1 VPEIFA
7 GAPAKFRGPLLSTVA
22 ACALLAAASGAQ
34 AQTTPVETITVT
46 AQHVQG
52 TAVNEAPTSAPLD
65 ATQPTSVISQD
76 FIEKNLPLSGN
87 YDEAIQIAPSVSD
100 VAPNGPGLAE
110 SQAISI
116 RGFQD
121 GQFNVTFDGI
131 PWGDSNDFTHHTTSY
146 FMAHDLGQISVDRG
160 PGTASTIGNATF
172 GGTVSVLSK
181 APSDQMSINP
191 YVSFG
196 SFNTQLYGVELDSGT
211 IESTGGTRIM
221 ADGEG
226 LTSDGYLTNMGQQRE
241 NGFIKIVQP
250 IGADTELTLVGMYN
264 TIHQNISLG
273 ATAAEI
279 AKFGPNFALLTNP
292 NSQNFAGYNN
302 DQIHTDFEYADI
314 NSNFGDG
321 WNLNAKVYTYGYFH
335 VGRNGEDPNGET
347 PNGTSFGA
355 NDVPGQLLQNDY
367 RSVGTITRFK
377 KDLPFGDIQVGLWY
391 DHQANSRGLFE
402 VDETLGGNVVNP
414 AGAPSTN
421 GVDRELHQDLET
433 LEPYLQV
440 DWQPIDGLTL
450 SPGLRYAYFDRSVD
464 AQVNV
469 KDGLAQ
475 SFDNTFD
482 AVLPSIT
489 ALYKFNDN
497 WSAYAQAAEGFLA
510 QNENF
515 FNFNNPSTTTLS
527 PEQSWNYQIGTS
539 WQTKQ
544 LAASVDAYYIDFS
557 NFIGSQTVQG
567 ITTFFNQGG
576 AVYKGLE
583 AEATYSIGYGVSLYA
598 NGSINSAKDKQTG
611 LWLQNAPNST
621 GALGVIYDKDGIYG
635 SLIEKWVGSRYGD
648 TAQQVGL
655 DPYGTLDMALGY
667 TIDSPMSGVGK
678 TTIKLQLDNLL
689 DTTKIFA
696 LAGNTVADNTPL
708 FWTVPGRS
716 AFVTI
721 STAF

>member
-1 VPEIFA
+1 MPNTLSDS
-7 GAPAKFRGPLLSTVA
+7 AKALRWSLFTTVA
-22 ACALLAAASGAQ
+22 STALIVAAAAQ

-46 AQHVQG
+46 AQHLQG
-52 TAVNEAPTSAPLD
+52 EAVSVAPTVAPLD

-76 FIEKNLPLSGN
+76 FIEKNLPLTGN

-131 PWGDSNDFTHHTTSY
+131 PWGDSNDFTHHSTSY
-146 FMAHDLGQISVDRG
+146 FAAHDLGQISVDRG

-181 APSDQMSINP
+181 APSDEMSISP
-191 YVSFG
+191 YVMFG

-211 IESTGGTRIM
+211 IESTGGTRII

-241 NGFIKIVQP
+241 NGYIKIVQP
-250 IGADTELTLVGMYN
+250 IGPDTELTLVGMYN
-264 TIHQNISLG
+264 TLTQGISLG

-279 AKFGPNFALLTNP
+279 AKFGPNYALSTNP
-292 NSQNFAGYNN
+292 NSQNFAGYNQ

-314 NSNFGDG
+314 NSSFGDG
-321 WNLNAKVYTYGYFH
+321 WNLNAKIYTYGYFH
-335 VGRNGEDPNGET
+335 VGKNGEDPNGET
-347 PNGTSFGA
+347 PNGTAFGP

-367 RSVGTITRFK
+367 RSIGTITRFK
-377 KDLPFGDIQVGLWY
+377 KDLPFGDVQLGVWY
-391 DHQANSRGLFE
+391 DHQANSRSLFE
-402 VDETLGGNVVNP
+402 VDETLGGTVNP
-414 AGAPSTN
+414 GIPTN
-421 GVDRELHQDLET
+421 QPNGIDRELHQDLET
-433 LEPYLQV
+433 VEPYLQV
-440 DWQPIDGLTL
+440 DWQPIEGLTL

-464 AQVNV
+464 SQVNV
-469 KDGLAQ
+469 KTGLPQ
-475 SFDNTFD
+475 TYDNTFD

-489 ALYKFNDN
+489 ALYKVNDH

-510 QNENF
+510 PNENF
-515 FNFNNPSTTTLS
+515 FNTNNPLSTNVS

-539 WQTKQ
+539 WQTKE
-544 LAASVDAYYIDFS
+544 LAASFDAYYIDFS
-557 NFIGSQTVQG
+557 NFIGNQTVQG
-567 ITTFFNQGG
+567 ITTYFNQGG

-583 AEATYSIGYGVSLYA
+583 AEVTYNIGYGVSLYA
-598 NGSINSAKDKQTG
+598 NGSLNSAKDNQTG

-667 TIDSPMSGVGK
+667 TIDSPMNGVGK
-678 TTIKLQLDNLL
+678 TTVKLQLDNLL

-696 LAGNTVADNTPL
+696 LAGNTAAAGTPL
-708 FWTVPGRS
+708 YWTVAGRS
-716 AFVTI
+716 AFVTL